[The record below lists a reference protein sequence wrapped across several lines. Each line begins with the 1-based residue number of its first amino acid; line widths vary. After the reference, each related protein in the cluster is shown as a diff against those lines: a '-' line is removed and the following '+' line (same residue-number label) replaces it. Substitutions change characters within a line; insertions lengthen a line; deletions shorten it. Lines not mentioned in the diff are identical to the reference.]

1 LTRETELFDDPLDN
15 LHGGMPHTIMPFGE
29 RWSEDTEGEFGWKRV
44 ETLPALPFKKKTPRV
59 SVLYQEKLWVKLKKH
74 IVIKC

>member
-1 LTRETELFDDPLDN
+1 
-15 LHGGMPHTIMPFGE
+15 MPFGE
-29 RWSEDTEGEFGWKRV
+29 RWPEDTEGEFGWKRI

-59 SVLYQEKLWVKLKKH
+59 SILYQEESWVKLKKY